1 MKIISKKKK
10 KKETERDKGF
20 YFIYPRC
27 WHGEF
32 DPIYVGKKYS
42 LCLTLKIP
50 TSENQLRKSQIYDC
64 IFSDI
69 IGQL

>member
-27 WHGEF
+27 WPVSSIPSMSEKNTV
-32 DPIYVGKKYS
+32 YV
-42 LCLTLKIP
+42 
-50 TSENQLRKSQIYDC
+50 
-64 IFSDI
+64 
-69 IGQL
+69 